1 MPAKAVFE
9 RVLREAGIGIALLLM
24 IAIFSAT
31 APHFTDESNVK
42 NILTQI
48 TINLIMAT
56 GMTFVILIGGIDLS
70 VGSVLALCAMVA
82 GLVLKSQWLPVPVA
96 IAAAAL
102 TSVVVGM
109 TCGLI
114 NGFVSSFWS
123 VPSFIVTLGMLNIA
137 RGAALEVTDA
147 RTLFEFPNR
156 FNDFGTATL
165 LRIPAI
171 FLVALALVLL
181 GWAVL
186 TRTVFGRLIYSIGNN
201 EEAVRLSGHNT
212 FIFKVAAFVI
222 SGLTVGIGAIIY
234 MARLTIASPILGTGF
249 ELNAIAAV
257 IIGGTSLNGGRGS
270 LIGTFLGACLIGV
283 LADGLILIGIG
294 DFVRQMITGGVII
307 LAVGKLL
314 RYSWEL
320 QLHLGINRLLLWR
333 RNAQL
338 FCHPHQLCQRSGP
351 HLLHDSPTLDF
362 DGKFGGP
369 QLRGNLLIE

>member
-1 MPAKAVFE
+1 MSDENRANSDRLKFAGLKKPGKAVV
-9 RVLREAGIGIALLLM
+9 RRALREAGIGIALLVL
-24 IAIFSAT
+24 IAIFSTT
-31 APHFTDESNVK
+31 AAHFTDQSNVT

-70 VGSVLALCAMVA
+70 VGSVMALCAMVA
-82 GLVLKSQWLPVPVA
+82 GIVLKSESLPVPVA

-102 TSVVVGM
+102 TSVIVGM
-109 TCGLI
+109 ICGFI
-114 NGFVSSFWS
+114 NGFVSSFWN

-147 RTLFEFPNR
+147 RTLFEFPNT

-165 LRIPAI
+165 LGIPAI

-181 GWAVL
+181 GWVVL

-201 EEAVRLSGHNT
+201 EEAVRLSGHDT
-212 FIFKVAAFVI
+212 FVFKVAAFVI

-283 LADGLILIGIG
+283 LADGLILIGVG

-307 LAVGKLL
+307 LAVILDSY
-314 RYSWEL
+314 RAR
-320 QLHLGINRLLLWR
+320 I
-333 RNAQL
+333 AQ
-338 FCHPHQLCQRSGP
+338 
-351 HLLHDSPTLDF
+351 
-362 DGKFGGP
+362 
-369 QLRGNLLIE
+369 

>member
-1 MPAKAVFE
+1 MLDEKRATSDQSKGTDSKMPAKAVFE

-70 VGSVLALCAMVA
+70 VGSVMALCAMVA
-82 GLVLKSQWLPVPVA
+82 GLVLKSESLPVPIA

-102 TSVVVGM
+102 TSVAVGM
-109 TCGLI
+109 ICGFV
-114 NGFVSSFWS
+114 NGYVSSFWN

-137 RGAALEVTDA
+137 RGGALEVTDA
-147 RTLFEFPNR
+147 RTLFEFPNM
-156 FNDFGTATL
+156 FNDFGTETL
-165 LRIPAI
+165 LGIPAI
-171 FLVALALVLL
+171 FVVALALVLL
-181 GWAVL
+181 GWVVL

-212 FIFKVAAFVI
+212 FTFKVAAFVI

-307 LAVGKLL
+307 LAVIL
-314 RYSWEL
+314 
-320 QLHLGINRLLLWR
+320 
-333 RNAQL
+333 
-338 FCHPHQLCQRSGP
+338 
-351 HLLHDSPTLDF
+351 DSYRARIA
-362 DGKFGGP
+362 G
-369 QLRGNLLIE
+369 R

>member
-1 MPAKAVFE
+1 MLDEKRATSDQSKRTDSKMPAKAVFE

-82 GLVLKSQWLPVPVA
+82 GLVLKSQSLPVPFA

-147 RTLFEFPNR
+147 RTLFEFPNM

-171 FLVALALVLL
+171 FLVALAFVLF

-186 TRTVFGRLIYSIGNN
+186 TRTVFGRLIYAIGNN

-257 IIGGTSLNGGRGS
+257 IIGGSSLNGGRGS

-307 LAVGKLL
+307 LAVIL
-314 RYSWEL
+314 
-320 QLHLGINRLLLWR
+320 
-333 RNAQL
+333 
-338 FCHPHQLCQRSGP
+338 
-351 HLLHDSPTLDF
+351 DSYRARIAD
-362 DGKFGGP
+362 
-369 QLRGNLLIE
+369 RAR

>member
-1 MPAKAVFE
+1 MLDEKRATSDQSKRTDSKMPAKAVFE

-147 RTLFEFPNR
+147 RTLFEFPNK

-307 LAVGKLL
+307 LAVIL
-314 RYSWEL
+314 
-320 QLHLGINRLLLWR
+320 
-333 RNAQL
+333 
-338 FCHPHQLCQRSGP
+338 
-351 HLLHDSPTLDF
+351 DSYRARIAD
-362 DGKFGGP
+362 
-369 QLRGNLLIE
+369 RAR

>member
-1 MPAKAVFE
+1 MLEENREISEESKPARLKIPAKAVIQ
-9 RVLREAGIGIALLLM
+9 RALREAGIGIALLVLV
-24 IAIFSAT
+24 AIFSAT
-31 APHFTDESNVK
+31 APHFTDESNVT

-70 VGSVLALCAMVA
+70 VGSVMALCAMVA
-82 GLVLKSQWLPVPVA
+82 GVVLKIESLPVAVA

-102 TSVVVGM
+102 TSMIVGM
-109 TCGLI
+109 ICGFI

-123 VPSFIVTLGMLNIA
+123 IPSFIVTLGMLNIA
-137 RGAALEVTDA
+137 RGGALEVTNA
-147 RTLFEFPNR
+147 RTLFEFPNM
-156 FNDFGTATL
+156 FNNFGTATL
-165 LRIPAI
+165 LGIPAI
-171 FLVALALVLL
+171 FLVALGLVML
-181 GWAVL
+181 GWTVL

-201 EEAVRLSGHNT
+201 QEAVRLSGHNT

-283 LADGLILIGIG
+283 LADGLILIGVG

-307 LAVGKLL
+307 LAVILDSY
-314 RYSWEL
+314 RAR
-320 QLHLGINRLLLWR
+320 IADR
-333 RNAQL
+333 AQ
-338 FCHPHQLCQRSGP
+338 
-351 HLLHDSPTLDF
+351 
-362 DGKFGGP
+362 
-369 QLRGNLLIE
+369 

>member
-1 MPAKAVFE
+1 MLNENRGIPDQVTLLESQRPARAVLQ
-9 RVLREAGIGIALLLM
+9 RVLREAGIGIALLLL
-24 IAIFSAT
+24 IAVFSAT
-31 APHFTDESNVK
+31 APHFTDESNIT

-70 VGSVLALCAMVA
+70 VGSVMALSAMVA
-82 GLVLKSQWLPVPVA
+82 GLVLKAETLPVPVA

-102 TSVVVGM
+102 TSVAVGM
-109 TCGLI
+109 ICGFV
-114 NGFVSSFWS
+114 NGFVASFWN

-137 RGAALEVTDA
+137 RGGALEVTNA
-147 RTLFEFPNR
+147 RTLFEFPNA

-171 FLVALALVLL
+171 FLVALGLVLL

-186 TRTVFGRLIYSIGNN
+186 TRTVFGRLIYAIGNN
-201 EEAVRLSGHNT
+201 EEAVRLSGHDT
-212 FIFKVAAFVI
+212 FIYKVAAFVI
-222 SGLTVGIGAIIY
+222 SGLTVGIGAIVY

-283 LADGLILIGIG
+283 LADGLILIGVG

-307 LAVGKLL
+307 LAVVL
-314 RYSWEL
+314 
-320 QLHLGINRLLLWR
+320 
-333 RNAQL
+333 
-338 FCHPHQLCQRSGP
+338 
-351 HLLHDSPTLDF
+351 DSYRARIAERT
-362 DGKFGGP
+362 
-369 QLRGNLLIE
+369 R

>member
-1 MPAKAVFE
+1 MLNEERGIPDQITVSESQRPARAVVQ
-9 RVLREAGIGIALLLM
+9 RVLREAGIGIALLLL

-31 APHFTDESNVK
+31 APHFTDESNIT

-70 VGSVLALCAMVA
+70 VGSVMALSAMVA
-82 GLVLKSQWLPVPVA
+82 GLVLKAETLPVPVA
-96 IAAAAL
+96 ILAAAL
-102 TSVVVGM
+102 TSIAVGM
-109 TCGLI
+109 VCGFV
-114 NGFVSSFWS
+114 NGFVASFWG

-137 RGAALEVTDA
+137 RGGALEVTNA
-147 RTLFEFPNR
+147 RTLFEFPNA

-165 LRIPAI
+165 LGMPAI
-171 FLVALALVLL
+171 FLVALGLVLL

-186 TRTVFGRLIYSIGNN
+186 TRTVFGRLIYAIGNN
-201 EEAVRLSGHNT
+201 EEAVRLSGHDT
-212 FIFKVAAFVI
+212 FIIKVTAFVI
-222 SGLTVGIGAIIY
+222 SGLTVGIGAIVY

-283 LADGLILIGIG
+283 LADGLILIGVG

-307 LAVGKLL
+307 LAVIL
-314 RYSWEL
+314 
-320 QLHLGINRLLLWR
+320 
-333 RNAQL
+333 
-338 FCHPHQLCQRSGP
+338 
-351 HLLHDSPTLDF
+351 DSYRARIAERT
-362 DGKFGGP
+362 
-369 QLRGNLLIE
+369 R